1 MVKDVRKK
9 VINNYFL
16 VRFINDG
23 LLGDWEVG
31 FEGIWDGKENEQ

>member
-16 VRFINDG
+16 VRFINGG

-31 FEGIWDGKENEQ
+31 FEGSWDGDQSEE